1 MYAHMD
7 ARIYIISAHV
17 ALKMLVHIKQKLCN
31 QLLNA
36 IDRYSEREIAW
47 NCLTRVKHLLQVP
60 SKTTK
65 AYGDSGVTSAILRN

>member
-36 IDRYSEREIAW
+36 IVI
-47 NCLTRVKHLLQVP
+47 
-60 SKTTK
+60 
-65 AYGDSGVTSAILRN
+65 RNAKSHETV